1 MKTNLC
7 SRHAALLPPGVGI
20 QLVGDHGQDGHLG
33 HANVDNVTVVSV
45 VTIMAQVA
53 VLQMNMER
61 AVVTSMKAA
70 SSRLRPVP
78 ATSSTRRA
86 KRRWIPTF

>member
-1 MKTNLC
+1 
-7 SRHAALLPPGVGI
+7 
-20 QLVGDHGQDGHLG
+20 
-33 HANVDNVTVVSV
+33 
-45 VTIMAQVA
+45 MAQVA

>member
-1 MKTNLC
+1 M
-7 SRHAALLPPGVGI
+7 ALVA
-20 QLVGDHGQDGHLG
+20 VYS
-33 HANVDNVTVVSV
+33 TVQYSTVQYG
-45 VTIMAQVA
+45 TIMAVVA

-78 ATSSTRRA
+78 ATSSTRSAR
-86 KRRWIPTF
+86 RRWIPTF

>member
-1 MKTNLC
+1 MAQVAVY
-7 SRHAALLPPGVGI
+7 S
-20 QLVGDHGQDGHLG
+20 
-33 HANVDNVTVVSV
+33 TVQYSTVYP
-45 VTIMAQVA
+45 TIMAVVA

-86 KRRWIPTF
+86 RRRWIPTF